1 MDKETIALIIAQ
13 NGLGTAAAIL
23 TAKAIKTEGKAAK
36 LPDGEA
42 KTKLAADANRA
53 RKTSAVLTA
62 ANEDVA
68 KYLAILAG

>member
-1 MDKETIALIIAQ
+1 MYALIIAQ
-13 NGLGTAAAIL
+13 NGLGTAASIL
-23 TAKAIKTEGKAAK
+23 TMKATKIQKKADK

-42 KTKLAADANRA
+42 KTKLTADANRA
-53 RKTSAVLTA
+53 RKTAAVLTA